1 MPCNQIENYPRE
13 LNPKYVISTHNTTLN
28 CQNQR
33 WEFIKERLTEKR
45 KKTRL
50 RPRKKK
56 DSRKKRRKKT
66 RFRPRKNER
75 KEDLDQKKERKKQE
89 RGLTSQ

>member
-33 WEFIKERLTEKR
+33 WEFIKERFTEK
-45 KKTRL
+45 KKENTLTTKEKERF
-50 RPRKKK
+50 K
-56 DSRKKRRKKT
+56 KKRRKKT
-66 RFRPRKNER
+66 RFRLRKNER

-89 RGLTSQ
+89 RG